1 MQNNRRKRTIDND
14 SGNFFQGLAW
24 GFVFSGLF
32 FLVAY
37 LIVADLESDSYP
49 APADAAQQVEV
60 SNG

>member
-1 MQNNRRKRTIDND
+1 MQNNRRRRPVDND

-37 LIVADLESDSYP
+37 LIIADLERDSYK
-49 APADAAQQVEV
+49 APVDAAQQVEAT
-60 SNG
+60 NG